1 MCADFLILNVWTVLF
16 CLIFF
21 FIWKCRTWYL
31 NYWYHFHCLWFSIG
45 YGYDT
50 IYFFSLLSYDLSYSM
65 SQAIFC
71 SFVDFFSCPHD
82 IFIFL
87 AFSKVHVQKC
97 TFRWNT
103 CLFFFCLILFF
114 ATIVLEWKSNANGIL
129 TLNVKGLIWTLL
141 FVLQNKYILFLDIKG
156 TVSKSSLNMIY
167 FRSKNDY
174 NDN

>member
-21 FIWKCRTWYL
+21 FICKCRTWYL

-50 IYFFSLLSYDLSYSM
+50 IYFFLCYTMIWVIECPRQFFVHLL
-65 SQAIFC
+65 IFFW
-71 SFVDFFSCPHD
+71 SSWHLFFPC
-82 IFIFL
+82 
-87 AFSKVHVQKC
+87 FSKVHVHKC

-103 CLFFFCLILFF
+103 CLFFFGLILFF

-129 TLNVKGLIWTLL
+129 TLNAKGLIWTLL
-141 FVLQNKYILFLDIKG
+141 FVLQYKYI
-156 TVSKSSLNMIY
+156 Y
-167 FRSKNDY
+167 FWDRMELCSNHH
-174 NDN
+174 